1 MSVKTKQKL
10 LKLREGPKICR
21 RKLNFD
27 NYTKNVKKE
36 GEGSKYVGELYRCDN
51 WIKNDKKKRNG
62 QIMSENINPVRTD
75 KTVKSKGRRQ
85 NS

>member
-27 NYTKNVKKE
+27 NYTKNVKKR
-36 GEGSKYVGELYRCDN
+36 GGRVKICRRTSTPSKKTNTVKTKGRP
-51 WIKNDKKKRNG
+51 K
-62 QIMSENINPVRTD
+62 IMSKKIEF
-75 KTVKSKGRRQ
+75 
-85 NS
+85 

>member
-21 RKLNFD
+21 RKMNFD

-36 GEGSKYVGELYRCDN
+36 GEGSIYVGETVKTKGRP
-51 WIKNDKKKRNG
+51 KN
-62 QIMSENINPVRTD
+62 MSEKIEF
-75 KTVKSKGRRQ
+75 
-85 NS
+85 